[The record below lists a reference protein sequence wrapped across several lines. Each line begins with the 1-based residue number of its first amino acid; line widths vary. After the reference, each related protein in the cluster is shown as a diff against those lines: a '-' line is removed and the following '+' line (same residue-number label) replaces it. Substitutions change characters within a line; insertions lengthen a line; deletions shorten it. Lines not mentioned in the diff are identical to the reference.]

1 MSPNWWFLSFFI
13 VKIFFIFQNDLGF
26 EKCSRIVQNIFHF
39 AKFSHIG
46 KMLSDWQNVG
56 VKLPIFAGGPTSFRC
71 CFRHLTKFNKNHTTT
86 FFLLIS
92 WEHFLHFTLW
102 AALRCTIHKSPFHQ
116 ELFYKYI
123 CVCFLDLKIY
133 ENPTH
138 IGRVSAWSKTGAA
151 IFILKNDVRKWS
163 SHQLLILLTLR
174 NPRIQN
180 HLGEPGGGGAG
191 VPSVSPLHLKDWENL
206 VCKIMFLQTRSSH
219 FLSKLV

>member
-1 MSPNWWFLSFFI
+1 MSPSWWFLSFFI

-71 CFRHLTKFNKNHTTT
+71 CFRHLTKFNKNHTAT

-92 WEHFLHFTLW
+92 WELFLHFTLW
-102 AALRCTIHKSPFHQ
+102 VALRCTIHKSPFHQ

-151 IFILKNDVRKWS
+151 IFILKIDVRKWMEQPPITDS
-163 SHQLLILLTLR
+163 I
-174 NPRIQN
+174 
-180 HLGEPGGGGAG
+180 
-191 VPSVSPLHLKDWENL
+191 DY
-206 VCKIMFLQTRSSH
+206 
-219 FLSKLV
+219 SKP